1 MTRVVHNYRD
11 IPGAIPIPATLSL
24 ELGKVISEQ
33 QRSIEYRFVSDF
45 PFKNRTPH
53 ALDEFETAALGQL
66 RQNSNQRAGRVAE
79 FGHHRGE
86 TGQGRCQVRTRRAIA
101 PSSSTHALWR
111 IRSIGECAESS
122 RCAANSN

>member
-33 QRSIEYRFVSDF
+33 QRSIEYRFGSDF

-53 ALDEFETAALGQL
+53 ALDEFETAALGRL
-66 RQNSNQRAGRVAE
+66 RQNSNQQL
-79 FGHHRGE
+79 
-86 TGQGRCQVRTRRAIA
+86 TQV
-101 PSSSTHALWR
+101 SSSIFADDVRLVAPVIMGSLFIALQR
-111 IRSIGECAESS
+111 RQAVTISGT
-122 RCAANSN
+122 